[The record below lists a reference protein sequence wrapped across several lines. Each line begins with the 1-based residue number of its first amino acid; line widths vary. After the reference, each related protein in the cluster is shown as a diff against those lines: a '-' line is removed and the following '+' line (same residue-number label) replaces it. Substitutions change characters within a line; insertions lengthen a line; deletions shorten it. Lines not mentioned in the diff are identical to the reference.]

1 MSCWV
6 KSGSEAAVGFCSQD
20 VVVVFHVVVEV
31 FLFAGAVVADGT
43 LWIEG
48 DAKMDIGEQRK

>member
-20 VVVVFHVVVEV
+20 VVVVV

>member
-6 KSGSEAAVGFCSQD
+6 KSGSEA
-20 VVVVFHVVVEV
+20 
-31 FLFAGAVVADGT
+31 AVVADGT